1 MLEPTLSVETE
12 ETPGAGR
19 FVERAVGERSEMPG
33 ARAAAEGSRP
43 DPELAER
50 PQRRKFTAAYKL
62 RILREAAGATRSG
75 EIAAMLRR
83 EGLYTS
89 HLTAWRR
96 QQDAGALAG
105 LEPRKRGRRGP
116 SSEQVELRALRARL
130 ERAEAELVTA
140 RRVIEV
146 QGNVSALLEDLLAP
160 RGASDS
166 DTQPR
171 PGR

>member
-1 MLEPTLSVETE
+1 MLEPMQTVETE
-12 ETPGAGR
+12 EMPGAGH
-19 FVERAVGERSEMPG
+19 FVEGAEGERNEMPG
-33 ARAAAEGSRP
+33 ARAAAAGGARP

-50 PQRRKFTAAYKL
+50 PKRRKFTAAYKL
-62 RILREAAGATRSG
+62 RILREAAGATKSG
-75 EIAAMLRR
+75 EIASMLRR

-89 HLTAWRR
+89 HLTAWRK

-105 LEPRKRGRRGP
+105 LEPRKRGPRGP
-116 SSEQVELRALRARL
+116 SCEQIELREVCARL
-130 ERAEAELVTA
+130 ERAEAQLATA

-160 RGASDS
+160 KGAT

-171 PGR
+171 PAR

>member
-1 MLEPTLSVETE
+1 MLEPKQTVEIE
-12 ETPGAGR
+12 ETAGAGL
-19 FVERAVGERSEMPG
+19 FVEGAEGERNEMPG
-33 ARAAAEGSRP
+33 ARVGGEGSRP
-43 DPELAER
+43 DPELAETAK
-50 PQRRKFTAAYKL
+50 RRKFTAGYKL
-62 RILREAAGATRSG
+62 RVLREAAAASKPG

-89 HLTAWRR
+89 HLTSWRK

-105 LEPRKRGRRGP
+105 LQPRKRGP
-116 SSEQVELRALRARL
+116 SAPSPQQVELCAVRARL
-130 ERAEAELVTA
+130 ERVEAELATA

-160 RGASDS
+160 RSAL

-171 PGR
+171 SGR

>member
-1 MLEPTLSVETE
+1 MLEPVRSLEMG
-12 ETPGAGR
+12 ETPDAGR
-19 FVERAVGERSEMPG
+19 FVEGAEGERNEMPG
-33 ARAAAEGSRP
+33 VRAASGGGSRP
-43 DPELAER
+43 DPELADR
-50 PQRRKFTAAYKL
+50 PQRRRFSAAYKL

-89 HLTAWRR
+89 HLTAWRK

-105 LEPRKRGRRGP
+105 LEPRKRGPRGP
-116 SSEQVELRALRARL
+116 SGEQVELREVRARL
-130 ERAEAELVTA
+130 ERAEAELATA

-160 RGASDS
+160 KGAT